1 MPEHAP
7 LSPDGT
13 IPRAVPRA
21 VPRTVPLVLLVAVL
35 GISGSGPLVRLSH
48 AEPLAI
54 ALWRLTL
61 SMSVIAV
68 ILLAGGSWRQWKGL
82 NRGDLIAAGVA
93 GVLLALHFWS
103 WITSIGFTSVAAS
116 VVLVNVHP
124 VIVAAG
130 SALFLGERPSRVQAA
145 GIAVSLAGAGLLAW
159 GDITA
164 APSAAHGGNALIGD
178 VLAVIGAI
186 TIAGYLLTGRRVRQ
200 KLDLW
205 PYVGLVYGACLF
217 TVYVIAMARG
227 TVIAPQPQREMLIFT
242 GMALGPMLIGHTGFN
257 WALRYVPAYVVSLVA
272 IAEPIGATALAA
284 FLPGIGERPSV
295 MTLVGGGVVLAGI
308 VLASRPR
315 R

>member
-1 MPEHAP
+1 MPAAARAHATP
-7 LSPDGT
+7 RT
-13 IPRAVPRA
+13 IPKS
-21 VPRTVPLVLLVAVL
+21 VPLVLLAAVL

-54 ALWRLTL
+54 AVWRLSL
-61 SMSVIAV
+61 SMAVIGV
-68 ILLAGGSWRQWKGL
+68 ILLVGGSWRQWRQL
-82 NRGDLIAAGVA
+82 NRGDLVAAAVA

-103 WITSIGFTSVAAS
+103 WIASIGYTSVAAS

-145 GIAVSLAGAGLLAW
+145 GIAVSLVGAALLAW
-159 GDITA
+159 GDVSAPTA
-164 APSAAHGGNALIGD
+164 SLTGGGALTGD
-178 VLAVIGAI
+178 LLAVVGAV

-205 PYVGLVYGACLF
+205 PYVGLVYGACLV
-217 TVYVIAMARG
+217 TVLIIALARG
-227 TVIAPQPQREMLIFT
+227 THLAPQPTRELTIFA
-242 GMALGPMLIGHTGFN
+242 GMALGPMLLGHTGFN
-257 WALRYVPAYVVSLVA
+257 WALRYLPAYVVSLVA

-295 MTLVGGGVVLAGI
+295 LTLVGGAVVLGGI
-308 VLASRPR
+308 VLASRSKPAR
-315 R
+315 